1 MKQILKYDVVI
12 IGAGASGLTCAINIK
27 QLNNN
32 ITVAV
37 IEKNSRVGQKILL
50 TGNGKCNI
58 SNTNIEKHN
67 YYSFNKTF
75 IKTVLNNY
83 KSSLVFDFW
92 QSLGIPLRSDSS
104 GRLYPYNEQA
114 SSILNALRNELK
126 RLCIF
131 TICDQNVS
139 DIIRGKNDFLILTN
153 EYKIVSKNLIIATGG
168 MATYKNS
175 NDSSIFSL
183 IEKLGHKKTTCFP
196 ALVPITFDSQL
207 LKILNGV
214 RAKCSI
220 SLLADYKLI
229 KKEFGE
235 VQFNKNY
242 ISGICSM
249 QLSKF
254 VSEFFNMGSIN
265 SQHFNTISIS
275 IDFMP
280 DFNLT
285 DILNL
290 LKKRINLYPNIEIS
304 DILSAMI
311 NKKLSIAII
320 KSLKLNPCKPAF
332 NFNNSFTIRSIA
344 KLIKNFNLSPT
355 GTLSFKNAQAMAG
368 GLDCSQFDP
377 LTFESKIIEHLFAI
391 GEVLDVV
398 GDCGGFNLHFAWLS
412 ALICSNFIGESYDTY
427 FKSKS

>member
-1 MKQILKYDVVI
+1 MKQILKYDVAI
-12 IGAGASGLTCAINIK
+12 IGAGASGLACAINIK

-37 IEKNSRVGQKILL
+37 IEKDSRVGQKILL

-58 SNTNIEKHN
+58 SNTNIEEHN

-83 KSSLVFDFW
+83 KASLVFDFW
-92 QSLGIPLRSDSS
+92 QSLGIPLKCDSS
-104 GRLYPYNEQA
+104 GRLYPYSEQA
-114 SSILNALRNELK
+114 NSILNSLRNELE
-126 RLCIF
+126 RLCVF
-131 TICDQNVS
+131 TICNQNIS
-139 DIIRGKNDFLILTN
+139 DIIREKNDFLIISN
-153 EYKIVSKNLIIATGG
+153 EYKIISKNLIIATGG
-168 MATYKNS
+168 MATYKNTTY
-175 NDSSIFSL
+175 SSIFPHL
-183 IEKLGHKKTTCFP
+183 KKLGHKKTACFP
-196 ALVPITFDSQL
+196 ALVPITLDSQL

-220 SLLADYKLI
+220 SLLGDYKLI

-254 VSEFFNMGSIN
+254 VSEFFKTGTIN
-265 SQHFNTISIS
+265 SQHFDFISIS
-275 IDFMP
+275 IDLMP
-280 DFNLT
+280 NFNLT

-290 LKKRINLYPNIEIS
+290 LKKRISLYPNIEIA
-304 DILSAMI
+304 DILSAII

-320 KSLKLNPCKPAF
+320 KSLKINPCELAF
-332 NFNNSFTIRSIA
+332 NFNSDSIIRSIA
-344 KLIKNFNLSPT
+344 KSIKNFNLCPT
-355 GTLSFKNAQAMAG
+355 GTLPFKNAQAMAG
-368 GLDCSQFDP
+368 GLDCSQFNP
-377 LTFESKIIEHLFAI
+377 LTFESKIIPHLFAI

-412 ALICSNFIGESYDTY
+412 ALICSKFIGESYDTY